1 MKKLI
6 KINNC
11 VYCDSEAILFSE
23 IRNPASRYIFV
34 ICPSCMM
41 RGPSIPITQY
51 FQYFDNKL
59 TDNNVEECNR
69 TIRLWNMLQKRL

>member
-1 MKKLI
+1 ME

-11 VYCDSEAILFSE
+11 PFCKTDAILFTE
-23 IRNPASRYIFV
+23 VRNPCSRYIFV

-51 FQYFDNKL
+51 FQYFDDKL

-69 TIRLWNMLQKRL
+69 TIRLWNMPQKRL